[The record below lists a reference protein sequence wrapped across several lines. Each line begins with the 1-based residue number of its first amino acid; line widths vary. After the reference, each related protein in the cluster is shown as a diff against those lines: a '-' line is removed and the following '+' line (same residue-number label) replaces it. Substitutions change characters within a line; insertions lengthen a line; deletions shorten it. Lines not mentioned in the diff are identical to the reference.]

1 MQKPRLNAPPPER
14 TIGLLPDDPYPN
26 EKAHSHMLN
35 PLLQDVPQVIETD
48 RLILRCPKAGDGQAV
63 FAAVRESLPEL
74 RRYLAAV
81 PWVAEEPSV
90 EASEVYC
97 RTAYSNFIA
106 RKDMPYLIFER
117 RTSLLVGG
125 TGLHRP
131 NWEVPKF
138 EVGYWCRTAQTG
150 QGYISEAVRTLA
162 CCAEEEL
169 GALRIELITDAE
181 NQRSRTV
188 AERCGFTLEGL
199 LRNDRRAPDGSL
211 RDICIYARTAQP
223 D

>member
-1 MQKPRLNAPPPER
+1 
-14 TIGLLPDDPYPN
+14 
-26 EKAHSHMLN
+26 MLN
-35 PLLQDVPQVIETD
+35 PLLQIVPEVIETD
-48 RLILRCPKAGDGQAV
+48 RLILRCPKAGDGQV
-63 FAAVRESLPEL
+63 VYPAVRESLPEL

-90 EASEVYC
+90 DASEVYC
-97 RTAYSNFIA
+97 RTAYSNFLA

-138 EVGYWCRTAQTG
+138 EVGYWCRTTQAG
-150 QGYISEAVRTLA
+150 QGYISEAVRALA
-162 CCAEEEL
+162 CRAEEEL

-181 NQRSRTV
+181 NQRSRAL

-199 LRNDRRAPDGSL
+199 LHNDRRASDGSL
-211 RDICIYARTAQP
+211 RNTCIYARASRP
-223 D
+223 A